1 MYLYLFGLIV
11 GGILLGASILLG
23 GKDSDGDGHADGDA
37 DKDKG
42 GIDKGLDKGMD
53 KALDKGAESGG
64 GHGAFDAFLWSF
76 ASIRFWTFFLAFFGM
91 TGLALTALDTST
103 LVTLFAAIG
112 MGLVTGLGAVQIIR
126 ALAADTTTSSAR
138 SSDYIGKT
146 VKVRVPLEKGTQ
158 GQVRLQVKGST
169 VDVLA
174 TTDENDGF
182 KSGEE
187 ALIIEMD
194 GHTARIAR
202 VGERGS
208 TS

>member
-1 MYLYLFGLIV
+1 MYLFGLIV

-42 GIDKGLDKGMD
+42 GIDK
-53 KALDKGAESGG
+53 ALDKGIDKGLGAGESEGG
-64 GHGAFDAFLWSF
+64 QGTFDAFLWTF

-112 MGLVTGLGAVQIIR
+112 MGLVTGVGAVQIIR
-126 ALAADTTTSSAR
+126 ALAADTTSSSAR
-138 SSDYIGKT
+138 SSDYVGKT
-146 VKVRVPLEKGTQ
+146 VKVRVPFEKGAQ
-158 GQVRLQVKGST
+158 GQVRVQVKGST

-174 TTDENDGF
+174 TTDDDTPF

-194 GHTARIAR
+194 GTTARVAR
-202 VGERGS
+202 VGDRSS